1 MSEYIE
7 EQAEISL
14 PKWNPLIDNQGK
26 NKGVLKFTM
35 SNTNVSIANGLR
47 RTILSDV
54 PSYALGDFN
63 IIRNTTQ
70 FNNQILEQRLS
81 CIPVHIDPTTPYD
94 SVKELEVVI
103 DLENNTDQ
111 LVYIT
116 TEDIRIKNK
125 SIDKWASE
133 TEQKKIFPPNPYT
146 KDYILI
152 SRLKSKISSEISGEI
167 LKLTAKFKLV
177 KPSES
182 GAYNVV
188 SNCSY
193 GFTLDKVANHQK
205 KLEYETE
212 LNEKDLDQKDIEA
225 RLENWDN
232 HDYKRHFIEGSF
244 DFSVEGV
251 GHLKETEIIKTAC
264 NIINMGLQN
273 IIDNKAP
280 HTWEFKKENI
290 AIKNSYDIIIQNI
303 DYTLGKIIEYVIFT
317 EYFNNQNVLSYSGFI
332 KPHPH
337 DDESIIRIAFKKD
350 KDATEENVEAVLVAA
365 CKIGQ
370 RIYSSIY
377 GDFDN

>member
-1 MSEYIE
+1 MSEFIE

-63 IIRNTTQ
+63 FIRNTTQ

-103 DLENNTDQ
+103 DLQNNTDQ

-133 TEQKKIFPPNPYT
+133 AEQRKIFPFNPYT

-152 SRLKSKISSEISGEI
+152 SRLKSKISTEIPGEI

-212 LNEKDLDQKDIEA
+212 LQEKDLDQKDIDS

-251 GHLKETEIIKTAC
+251 GHLKESEIIKTAC

-317 EYFNNQNVLSYSGFI
+317 EYFNNQNVLTYSGFI

>member
-1 MSEYIE
+1 M
-7 EQAEISL
+7 
-14 PKWNPLIDNQGK
+14 
-26 NKGVLKFTM
+26 
-35 SNTNVSIANGLR
+35 
-47 RTILSDV
+47 
-54 PSYALGDFN
+54 
-63 IIRNTTQ
+63 
-70 FNNQILEQRLS
+70 
-81 CIPVHIDPTTPYD
+81 
-94 SVKELEVVI
+94 
-103 DLENNTDQ
+103 
-111 LVYIT
+111 
-116 TEDIRIKNK
+116 
-125 SIDKWASE
+125 
-133 TEQKKIFPPNPYT
+133 
-146 KDYILI
+146 
-152 SRLKSKISSEISGEI
+152 
-167 LKLTAKFKLV
+167 
-177 KPSES
+177 
-182 GAYNVV
+182 
-188 SNCSY
+188 
-193 GFTLDKVANHQK
+193 DKVANHQK
-205 KLEYETE
+205 KLQYETE

-251 GHLKETEIIKTAC
+251 GHLKETEIVKTAC

-317 EYFNNQNVLSYSGFI
+317 EYFNNQNVLTYSGFI

-350 KDATEENVEAVLVAA
+350 KDATEENVEAILVGA